1 VAVELLNAAN
11 VNGVKVP
18 ARMLEK
24 QDGYVVAAT
33 VTNHFIQEL
42 Q

>member
-1 VAVELLNAAN
+1 MKELYQL
-11 VNGVKVP
+11 GETPPLGEVP